1 MSRKHLILGVL
12 MASLAVP
19 ASAATYY
26 VAQNIKSKNCIVV
39 TAKPKG
45 KTLNQVGSNTYKTRR
60 AAQAAMK
67 AAPDCMK

>member
-1 MSRKHLILGVL
+1 MSRKHLILGALV
-12 MASLAVP
+12 ASLAAP

-26 VAQNIKSKNCIVV
+26 VAQNIKSKTCLVV

-45 KTLNQVGSNTYKTRR
+45 KTLNQVGTESYKSRK